1 MAIPPPNSPL
11 TTPGTLEADG
21 LTAVVTAGVVTA
33 PGGIDPAQI
42 QPSSL
47 DLRLAREAYRMP
59 GSVLPIAGESVRDL
73 IQGLALERLD
83 LSQPTC
89 LGRNQVY
96 IVRLEER
103 FALPPGMEA
112 YANGKS
118 STGRLDLATRVLAD
132 GSPRYDRLPV
142 GYHGEVW
149 VELIPRS
156 FAIVVHAGVSLNQAI
171 LFRERQVLGQREVA
185 ERHRETPL
193 LFLPDGSP
201 APESALVDGRAMM
214 GADLDRDVV
223 GFVAKRCHRPI
234 VLAQLG
240 QHRPQD
246 YFDPIPRPS
255 HGMLFLG
262 QDDFYILCTR
272 DRVAVPADL
281 ACEMVPYDP
290 TAGDFRAHYAGFFDP
305 GWGILDGRQV
315 GARAVLEV
323 RPHQDDLILRHGQ
336 PICAMAYERL
346 QIPCTRLYG
355 ACGNNYARQDGP
367 RLSKHFAGA

>member
-1 MAIPPPNSPL
+1 MPKNPL
-11 TTPGTLEADG
+11 TAPGTLEADG
-21 LTAVVTAGVVTA
+21 LTAAIAAGVVTA
-33 PGGIDPAQI
+33 PGGIPAGQI

-47 DLRLAREAYRMP
+47 DLRLAAEAYRMP
-59 GSVLPIAGESVRDL
+59 GSVLPVPGERVRDL
-73 IQGLALERLD
+73 VQGLALEKLD
-83 LSQPTC
+83 LSQPVC

-96 IVRLEER
+96 VVRLQES
-103 FALPPGMEA
+103 FALPPGLEA

-132 GSPRYDRLPV
+132 GSPRYDRIPA

-156 FAIVVHAGVSLNQAI
+156 FAIVAAAGVSLNQAI
-171 LFRERQVLGQREVA
+171 LFRDRSLLGQKDLL
-185 ERHRETPL
+185 ERHRQVPV
-193 LFLPDGSP
+193 LFLPDGTP
-201 APESALVDGRAMM
+201 APESSLVDGRAMM
-214 GADLDRDVV
+214 GADLNRDIV
-223 GFVAKRCHRPI
+223 GFVAKRTHKAL
-234 VLAQLG
+234 VLANLG
-240 QHRPQD
+240 QHRPSD
-246 YFDPIPRPS
+246 FFEPISRPDQ
-255 HGMLFLG
+255 GMLFLG
-262 QDDFYILCTR
+262 QDRFYILCTR
-272 DRVAVPADL
+272 ERVAVPADL

-305 GWGILDGRQV
+305 GWGILDGKQV

-346 QIPCTRLYG
+346 QTPCTRLYG

-367 RLSKHFAGA
+367 RLSKHFQPTGT